1 MNVREEAEKLKSK
14 GYNEDDAN
22 ARICQDIILK
32 GIAASGLS
40 RSVTIKGG
48 VVMRNI
54 SHNDRRATQDADLDF
69 IKYSI
74 SDDSIT
80 EFLRKIESTIGVNIT
95 IKPPIA
101 TLKHKDYQGKR
112 VFITITDDYGNT
124 LESKL
129 DIGVHKDLD
138 IKQEE
143 YCFDICFQKDRASLL
158 MNSKEQILTEKLK
171 SFLRFG
177 TRSTRYKDVFDICFL
192 LDNVNIEELKTCIQH
207 YIFNDK
213 SLPVSTYAE
222 LTKRI
227 RRVFTNI
234 GFKNNAKSSGKNWLD
249 ITTEEALTRNIEFIV
264 SLEEPVA

>member
-1 MNVREEAEKLKSK
+1 MDVREEAEKLKSK

-32 GIAASGLS
+32 GIALSGLS

-74 SDDSIT
+74 SDDSIAK
-80 EFLRKIESTIGVNIT
+80 FLRKIELAVGINIA
-95 IKPPIA
+95 IKHPII

-112 VFITITDDYGNT
+112 VFITITDGYGNT

-129 DIGVHKDLD
+129 DIGVHKDMD

-143 YCFDICFQKDRASLL
+143 YCFDICFQEDGASLL

-177 TRSTRYKDVFDICFL
+177 TRSTRYKDIFDIYFL
-192 LDNVNIEELKTCIQH
+192 SDNINIERLKICIQH
-207 YIFNDK
+207 I
-213 SLPVSTYAE
+213 
-222 LTKRI
+222 
-227 RRVFTNI
+227 
-234 GFKNNAKSSGKNWLD
+234 
-249 ITTEEALTRNIEFIV
+249 
-264 SLEEPVA
+264 LEKDSPASISQCH

>member
-1 MNVREEAEKLKSK
+1 MDVREEAEKLKAK

-22 ARICQDIILK
+22 ARICQDIILE
-32 GIAASGLS
+32 GIASGGLS
-40 RSVTIKGG
+40 RAVTIKGG

-80 EFLRKIESTIGVNIT
+80 KFLQKIELAVDINIA
-95 IKPPIA
+95 IKYPII

-112 VFITITDDYGNT
+112 VFITITDNYGNT

-143 YCFDICFQKDRASLL
+143 YCFDICFQKDGASLL

-177 TRSTRYKDVFDICFL
+177 TRSTRYKDIFDICFL
-192 LDNVNIEELKTCIQH
+192 LDNINIEKLKICIQR
-207 YIFNDK
+207 YIFNDE
-213 SLPVSTYAE
+213 SLPVFTYADI
-222 LTKRI
+222 TKRI

-234 GFKNNAKSSGKNWLD
+234 GFKKHAEESGKNWLD
-249 ITTEEALTRNIEFIV
+249 ITTEEVLDRNIEFIA
-264 SLEEPVA
+264 SLENPAA

>member
-80 EFLRKIESTIGVNIT
+80 EFLQKIESTTGVNIT
-95 IKPPIA
+95 IKPPIV

-138 IKQEE
+138 IKQKE
-143 YCFDICFQKDRASLL
+143 YCFDICFQKDGASLL

-234 GFKNNAKSSGKNWLD
+234 SFKSNAKSSGKNWLD

>member
-112 VFITITDDYGNT
+112 Y
-124 LESKL
+124 
-129 DIGVHKDLD
+129 
-138 IKQEE
+138 
-143 YCFDICFQKDRASLL
+143 SLQSR
-158 MNSKEQILTEKLK
+158 M
-171 SFLRFG
+171 
-177 TRSTRYKDVFDICFL
+177 
-192 LDNVNIEELKTCIQH
+192 
-207 YIFNDK
+207 
-213 SLPVSTYAE
+213 
-222 LTKRI
+222 
-227 RRVFTNI
+227 
-234 GFKNNAKSSGKNWLD
+234 
-249 ITTEEALTRNIEFIV
+249 TTEIHWKASWILAYIKTWISSRKSIV
-264 SLEEPVA
+264 LISVFRKMERVC

>member
-1 MNVREEAEKLKSK
+1 MLVLRGAFRPRKEAA
-14 GYNEDDAN
+14 AN
-22 ARICQDIILK
+22 LWLPVGQ
-32 GIAASGLS
+32 SP
-40 RSVTIKGG
+40 VTPGG
-48 VVMRNI
+48 VFSEPCSV
-54 SHNDRRATQDADLDF
+54 LDTTAIGAMHRIGGGDF
-69 IKYSI
+69 I

-112 VFITITDDYGNT
+112 VFITIKDDYGNT

-143 YCFDICFQKDRASLL
+143 YCFDICFQKDGASLL

-249 ITTEEALTRNIEFIV
+249 ITTEEALIRNIEFIV

>member
-143 YCFDICFQKDRASLL
+143 YCFDICFQKDGASLL

-177 TRSTRYKDVFDICFL
+177 TRSTRYTKNEGAKEFLKENGKDAILYLSENVPLLVRLLRDDVFGREAVAEAFDVVQSGNGNTMMKAYLLQSLHDGDAEKDI
-192 LDNVNIEELKTCIQH
+192 
-207 YIFNDK
+207 
-213 SLPVSTYAE
+213 
-222 LTKRI
+222 
-227 RRVFTNI
+227 
-234 GFKNNAKSSGKNWLD
+234 
-249 ITTEEALTRNIEFIV
+249 RNIQ
-264 SLEEPVA
+264 L